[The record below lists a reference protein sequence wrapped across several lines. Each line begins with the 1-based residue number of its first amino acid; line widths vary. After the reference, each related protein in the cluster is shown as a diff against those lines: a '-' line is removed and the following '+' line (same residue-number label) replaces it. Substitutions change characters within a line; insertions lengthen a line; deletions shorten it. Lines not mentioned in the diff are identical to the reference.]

1 MQGQDLEGRALGGGV
16 GCKWIMEQLFMEEY
30 FRFLEFI
37 VGQLQM
43 WKKGTQEVVTGRDP
57 VEPAKKKKKKILH

>member
-1 MQGQDLEGRALGGGV
+1 
-16 GCKWIMEQLFMEEY
+16 MEEY

-37 VGQLQM
+37 VGQLRM

-57 VEPAKKKKKKILH
+57 VEPAKKILR